1 MLLAVD
7 IGNSNVVLSVF
18 ENHKILNQW
27 RINSSLDKSTD
38 DFAVDIIELLL
49 TAKIDILTINRCII
63 ASVVPTITGRIEQAI
78 KKIVNN
84 NILKKIII
92 LDEHRHKLPITI
104 NLKNKNEIGIDR
116 LVNSIIAYQKFGLT
130 QDSLIIVDFGTAT
143 TFDVVGSGGEYLG
156 GAISPGLNLSLKSLH
171 EMTAQLPKIN
181 VKAQKNV
188 IGKNTI
194 EAMNSGVYFGYIAMI
209 EGMVNRIENELQ
221 TKTRKIIT
229 GGLAEIFKTALCI
242 DTTEEDFIKQ
252 PISNYFF
259 HSPNLTVEGLEMLY
273 HKLY

>member
-1 MLLAVD
+1 M
-7 IGNSNVVLSVF
+7 GPQT
-18 ENHKILNQW
+18 E
-27 RINSSLDKSTD
+27 
-38 DFAVDIIELLL
+38 
-49 TAKIDILTINRCII
+49 
-63 ASVVPTITGRIEQAI
+63 RIEGTGLVTAENSTM
-78 KKIVNN
+78 KGN
-84 NILKKIII
+84 
-92 LDEHRHKLPITI
+92 
-104 NLKNKNEIGIDR
+104 G
-116 LVNSIIAYQKFGLT
+116 LVNLRGATVHITNQLKLLGVNS
-130 QDSLIIVDFGTAT
+130 VDFGTAT

-209 EGMVNRIENELQ
+209 EGMVNRIENELG